1 MNITRDYSSDTPR
14 ADVICE
20 LAELTAGEDST
31 YTFTDTTL
39 PGKLGAGTSVI
50 VLDSPGLLLFLGSD
64 DVLHPW

>member
-1 MNITRDYSSDTPR
+1 MTISRDYTSDKPR

-20 LAELTAGEDST
+20 LAELTAGENGT

-39 PGKLGAGTSVI
+39 PGKLGAGTGVI

-64 DVLHPW
+64 GVLHPW